1 MSVVEAETPNPKF
14 KWSLTA
20 EDIAWIVLFAV
31 LALCQEDIDYNATL
45 MLICLAAF
53 QVLEPKFAFFHTSKG
68 NIAGPLIKIVLC
80 YLLVGW
86 AHGINTGY
94 YPIFLL
100 PIIAAA
106 TVLDLGGTIFFI
118 VLACLAY
125 SSFLLYLDWR
135 QVYLP
140 PEQIRLLCLR
150 IFFFPVVGLAVYQ
163 QARGKRQEM
172 ARTKAAADQLAE
184 SNRSL
189 RKAQVSLRRSERLAA
204 LGQLTAGLAHEL
216 RNPLGTIKASSELLA
231 KPATQQKQELVQELA
246 GYITS
251 EVDRTNTLVSR
262 FLDFAR
268 PLQLNA
274 TRGDLR
280 DVVKDSVSQTRARAE
295 AKNVHVSAL
304 SPENPLEASFD
315 PPLLALA
322 VTNLLQNAIDATQEG
337 GVVEVALNDLGA
349 EILISVRDHGSGIAA
364 EHLESIFNPFFTT
377 KANGTG
383 LGLPLV
389 SKIVDEHQG
398 KLTVRSDPATGT
410 QFDITLPHTIES

>member
-1 MSVVEAETPNPKF
+1 MSVVNAETPSPRF

-20 EDIAWIVLFAV
+20 EDAAWLFLFAV
-31 LALCQEDIDYNATL
+31 LALCQEDVDYNASL
-45 MLICLAAF
+45 MLLCLAIF

-68 NIAGPLIKIVLC
+68 HIAGPLIKIVLC

-106 TVLDLGGTIFFI
+106 TVLDLVGTIIFI
-118 VLACLAY
+118 VLACAAY
-125 SSFLLYLDWR
+125 SSFLLYIDWR

-140 PEQIRLLCLR
+140 PDQIRLFCLR
-150 IFFFPVVGLAVYQ
+150 IFFFPMVGLAVYQ
-163 QARGKRQEM
+163 QAKGKRQEM

-184 SNRSL
+184 SNRNL
-189 RKAQVSLRRSERLAA
+189 RRAQVSLRRSERLAA

-216 RNPLGTIKASSELLA
+216 RNPLGTIKASSELLV
-231 KPATQQKQELVQELA
+231 KPATQQKQELIQELA

-274 TRGDLR
+274 KRGDLR
-280 DVVKDSVSQTRARAE
+280 EVIGDSVSQTRARAE
-295 AKNVHVSAL
+295 AKGVHVGTIV
-304 SPENPLEASFD
+304 PDNPLEASFD
-315 PPLLALA
+315 PPLLTLA
-322 VTNLLQNAIDATQEG
+322 VTNLLQNAIDASRESG
-337 GVVEVALNDLGA
+337 AVEVALNNLGD
-349 EILISVRDHGSGIAA
+349 EIQISVRDHGSGIAA
-364 EHLESIFNPFFTT
+364 EHVESIFNPFFTT
-377 KANGTG
+377 KADGTG

-389 SKIVDEHQG
+389 SKIVDEHRG
-398 KLTVRSDPATGT
+398 KITVHSDAATGT
-410 QFDITLPHTIES
+410 LFEIALPHTIES

>member
-1 MSVVEAETPNPKF
+1 MSVVETETPSPGF
-14 KWSLTA
+14 RWSLTA
-20 EDIAWIVLFAV
+20 EDIAWIVLLAV
-31 LALCQEDIDYNATL
+31 LALCQEDLDYNASL
-45 MLICLAAF
+45 MLLCLAIF

-68 NIAGPLIKIVLC
+68 HVAGPFIKMVLC

-86 AHGINTGY
+86 AHGINSGF

-106 TVLDLGGTIFFI
+106 TVLDLSGTIFFI
-118 VLACLAY
+118 VLACVAY
-125 SSFLLYLDWR
+125 SSFLLYVDWKE
-135 QVYLP
+135 VYLP
-140 PEQIRLLCLR
+140 PSQLRLLCLR
-150 IFFFPVVGLAVYQ
+150 IFFFPMVGLAVYQ
-163 QARGKRQEM
+163 QARGKRLEM
-172 ARTKAAADQLAE
+172 ARTKAAADELVE
-184 SNRSL
+184 SNRNL
-189 RKAQVSLRRSERLAA
+189 RRAQVSLRRSERLAA

-268 PLQLNA
+268 PLQLTT

-280 DVVKDSVSQTRARAE
+280 EIISESVSQAKGRAE
-295 AKNVHVSAL
+295 AKNVHIHAAA
-304 SPENPLEASFD
+304 PEYPLESSFD
-315 PPLLALA
+315 PPLLTLA
-322 VTNLLQNAIDATQEG
+322 VTNLIQNAIDASNDG
-337 GVVEVALNDLGA
+337 GSVEIALNDLGI
-349 EILISVRDHGSGIAA
+349 ETQISVRDHGSGIPP

-377 KANGTG
+377 KSNGTG

-389 SKIVDEHQG
+389 SKIVDEHRG
-398 KLTVRSDPATGT
+398 KIAVHSDAANGT
-410 QFDITLPHTIES
+410 LFEITLPTTIES

>member
-1 MSVVEAETPNPKF
+1 MTVVEAETPSPKF

-20 EDIAWIVLFAV
+20 EDVAWLILFAV
-31 LALCQEDIDYNATL
+31 LALCQEDLDYNASL
-45 MLICLAAF
+45 MLLCLAIF

-68 NIAGPLIKIVLC
+68 HLVGPLIKMVLC

-86 AHGINTGY
+86 AHGINSGY

-106 TVLDLGGTIFFI
+106 TVLDLLGTIIFI

-184 SNRSL
+184 SNRNL

-216 RNPLGTIKASSELLA
+216 RNPLGTIKASSELLG
-231 KPATQQKQELVQELA
+231 KPATHQNQEVVQELA
-246 GYITS
+246 GYIAS

-280 DVVKDSVSQTRARAE
+280 EVIVESVSQTRARAE
-295 AKNVHVSAL
+295 AKNVQVQAAT
-304 SPENPLEASFD
+304 PEYPVESSFD
-315 PPLLALA
+315 PPLLTLA
-322 VTNLLQNAIDATQEG
+322 VTNLVQNAIDASHEG
-337 GVVEVALNDLGA
+337 GLIELALNNLGD
-349 EILISVRDHGSGIAA
+349 EIQISVHDHGSGIAP

-389 SKIVDEHQG
+389 SKIVDEHRG
-398 KLTVRSDPATGT
+398 KIAVHSDSATGT
-410 QFDITLPHTIES
+410 LFEITLPPTMES